1 MNNYNY
7 LNSEKRRSNLYPKI
21 KIIIDIII
29 SLFLIVFLIP
39 LFITIA
45 LLIKFSSRGPIFFSQ
60 KRIGRF
66 KKTFNCIKFRTMHI
80 ESEDMLEKLLS
91 ENKEIQIEF
100 NKKHKLSND
109 PRITPIGK
117 FLRKTGLDELPQLI
131 NIIKMDMSLIGPR
144 PIVYDEIDKYGYDFS
159 KVFSIRPGISGLW
172 QVSGRN
178 KLTYKRRVEI
188 DVIYVD
194 NYCLLMDLRI
204 LIRTFGVILFPQD
217 NDKFN

>member
-1 MNNYNY
+1 MNNFNY
-7 LNSEKRRSNLYPKI
+7 LNTKKKGGKLYPKI
-21 KIIIDIII
+21 KIIVDIIT
-29 SLFLIVFLIP
+29 SLVLLVFLLP

-66 KKTFNCIKFRTMHI
+66 QKTFNCIKFRTMHV
-80 ESEDMLEKLLS
+80 ESEDMLEKLLA
-91 ENKEIQIEF
+91 ENKEIKILF
-100 NKKHKLSND
+100 NKKHKLIND

-144 PIVYDEIDKYGYDFS
+144 PIVVDEVHKYGHYIS

-204 LIRTFGVILFPQD
+204 ILRTLGVIFFHKD
-217 NDKFN
+217 NDEFY